1 MRRLIAQ
8 LDQMPGWQFVL
19 AAIIALAG
27 IKAWWMAGHLAR
39 NPGVVELGG
48 LLLLAGSIVLSIFAI
63 RRRQTGV
70 WDAAAQIIFALAG
83 ANLLSYFVLIPFLP
97 PGSTGEIA
105 HLLREGIGETLIG
118 IGLAI
123 PAQAGGLWL
132 SRRFGTHSAVT
143 ERRATLD
150 GPRAGIA
157 VTTDSHRGIAPVAEP
172 ATAIAELPAP
182 VIAGAPV
189 IAAAPVQP
197 SIVTPMQASPGLDTP
212 PTL

>member
-19 AAIIALAG
+19 AAAIALAG

-105 HLLREGIGETLIG
+105 RLLREGIGETLIG

-150 GPRAGIA
+150 GPRVGIA
-157 VTTDSHRGIAPVAEP
+157 VADSRGDVAPVAEP
-172 ATAIAELPAP
+172 ATATPAATILAP

-189 IAAAPVQP
+189 QPVIA
-197 SIVTPMQASPGLDTP
+197 TPLQASNGLDTP
-212 PTL
+212 PTR

>member
-19 AAIIALAG
+19 AAAIALAG

-105 HLLREGIGETLIG
+105 RLLREGIGETLIG

-150 GPRAGIA
+150 GPRVGIA
-157 VTTDSHRGIAPVAEP
+157 VADSREDVVPVAEAATPTP
-172 ATAIAELPAP
+172 AIIPIPAP

-189 IAAAPVQP
+189 QPIIATPLQAP
-197 SIVTPMQASPGLDTP
+197 TGLDTP
-212 PTL
+212 PTR

>member
-19 AAIIALAG
+19 AGLVALAG

-70 WDAAAQIIFALAG
+70 WDAAAQIIVTLAG

-105 HLLREGIGETLIG
+105 RLLRSGLGETLVG
-118 IGLAI
+118 VGLAI

-132 SRRFGTHSAVT
+132 SRRYGTHSALT
-143 ERRATLD
+143 ERRAA
-150 GPRAGIA
+150 RAAGRA
-157 VTTDSHRGIAPVAEP
+157 VADAPAEDAAPNAERADVAIAPAELQP
-172 ATAIAELPAP
+172 ATKP
-182 VIAGAPV
+182 VV
-189 IAAAPVQP
+189 
-197 SIVTPMQASPGLDTP
+197 
-212 PTL
+212 